1 MKKRKKIVYFD
12 MDGVL
17 ADYEGKATYKDNPEK
32 ETNGF
37 FTELEPIEG
46 AVEAFNKLSEH
57 YDCFILTTAPWSS
70 PQAMGEKRLWV
81 EKHLGELAFKKLVT
95 SHRKDL
101 SRGHYLIDDRTVNG
115 AGEFD
120 GVHIHFGTL
129 KFPNWDTVV
138 KFLMAEYV
146 RDYDH
151 PTKSELKSM
160 AFAEWVSPR
169 YRFIPDEQYW
179 MDNEGS
185 ALTTKDLLE
194 IYKWKVL
201 EKKS

>member
-1 MKKRKKIVYFD
+1 
-12 MDGVL
+12 MDGVM
-17 ADYEGKATYKDNPEK
+17 ADYDGKATYKDNPEN

-46 AVEAFNKLSEH
+46 AIDAFIKLSER

-70 PQAMGEKRLWV
+70 PQAMAEKRIWV
-81 EKHLGELAFKKLVT
+81 EKHLGEHAFKKLIT

-101 SRGHYLIDDRTVNG
+101 SRGHYLIDDRTING

-120 GVHIHFGTL
+120 GVHIHFGTP
-129 KFPNWDTVV
+129 KFPNWDAVI
-138 KFLMAEYV
+138 KFLDAEYI
-146 RDYDH
+146 RNYDH
-151 PTKSELKSM
+151 PTKSESKAM
-160 AFAEWVSPR
+160 AFAEWSST
-169 YRFIPDEQYW
+169 RFSFVPEQNYW
-179 MDNEGS
+179 MDEIGS
-185 ALTTKDLLE
+185 ALTTKEIFE